1 MCSNIVLWCL
11 FYYSKRELI
20 GDIQEGE
27 TENMSVD
34 QATSTEFIRT
44 RAGDLLEQIKID
56 KSQFEKH
63 DVKRGLRNADG
74 TGVMA
79 GVTRIGSTQGY
90 YMRDGERRPMEG
102 KLYYRGI
109 DVAEIA
115 NGFMKD
121 GRLGFE
127 ETAYLL
133 ILGKLPNK
141 AELET
146 FCVILEEFRELPDH
160 FSEDMILAAPSV
172 NIMNKMA
179 RSMLALYSYDQ
190 EPELD
195 ERNIEK
201 ELDRALHILA
211 RTPVIVAHAFAAKRH
226 YYDKESLYLH
236 RSQKGYSIAENFLHS
251 VRDDNSFTPEEAK
264 LLDLCMV
271 LHAEHGGGNNSAF
284 ACRVLTSSGTD
295 IYSAI
300 SAAVGSLKGPKHGGA
315 NEKVMEM
322 FAHIKKDVKD
332 WRDEDEVAE
341 YLYKIACGEAG
352 DGDGLIYGMGHAVY
366 TISDPRALMLKDLAR
381 SLARRKGFLSEL
393 ELMELVEKHAPD
405 ALSRA
410 KGAPVDICANV
421 DMYSGLVY
429 KMLGIPE
436 DLYTPLFAIARMAG
450 WCAHRLEEVW
460 SGGRIIRPAYKA
472 LDLDAEY
479 VPLAQRL

>member
-1 MCSNIVLWCL
+1 MMDKLIEGA
-11 FYYSKRELI
+11 YYRE
-20 GDIQEGE
+20 EKE
-27 TENMSVD
+27 CRNSMSEE
-34 QATSTEFIRT
+34 QTTSREFISART
-44 RAGDLLEQIKID
+44 EDLMKQLTID

-90 YMRDGERRPMEG
+90 YMRDGERRAMEG

-109 DVAEIA
+109 NVSDIVK
-115 NGFMKD
+115 GFLGE
-121 GRLGFE
+121 GRMGYE

-141 AELET
+141 SELET
-146 FCVILEEFRELPDH
+146 FCGILEEFRELPDH

-179 RSMLALYSYDQ
+179 RSVLAMYSYDDS
-190 EPELD
+190 PELD
-195 ERNIEK
+195 ERDLER
-201 ELDRALHILA
+201 ELDRALHIMA
-211 RTPVIVAHAFAAKRH
+211 RTPIIVAHAYAAKRH
-226 YYDKESLYLH
+226 YFDMESLHLH
-236 RSQKGYSIAENFLHS
+236 RSQKGYSISENFLYA
-251 VRDDNSFTPEEAK
+251 VRNDNSFTPEEAK

-322 FAHIKKDVKD
+322 FTYIKDEVKD
-332 WRDEDEVAE
+332 WRDEDEVAA
-341 YLYKIACGEAG
+341 YLNKLACGEAG
-352 DGDGLIYGMGHAVY
+352 DGAGLIYGMGHAVY
-366 TISDPRALMLKDLAR
+366 TISDPRALMLKELAR

-393 ELMELVEKHAPD
+393 ELMELVEKLAPD
-405 ALSRA
+405 TLSRA
-410 KGAPVDICANV
+410 KGSSVDICANV

-436 DLYTPLFAIARMAG
+436 ELYTPLFAIARMAG

-472 LDLDAEY
+472 LDLDAKY
-479 VPLAQRL
+479 VSLNDR

>member
-1 MCSNIVLWCL
+1 
-11 FYYSKRELI
+11 
-20 GDIQEGE
+20 
-27 TENMSVD
+27 MSID
-34 QATSTEFIRT
+34 QTACREFINART
-44 RAGDLLEQIKID
+44 EELMGQLTID

-90 YMRDGERRPMEG
+90 YMRDGERRAMEG

-109 DVAEIA
+109 DVGDIVR
-115 NGFMKD
+115 GFLGE
-121 GRLGFE
+121 GRPGFE

-133 ILGKLPNK
+133 ILGKLPCK
-141 AELET
+141 SELET
-146 FCVILEEFRELPDH
+146 FCGILEEFRELPDH

-179 RSMLALYSYDQ
+179 RSVLALYSYDDA
-190 EPELD
+190 PELD
-195 ERNIEK
+195 EHDLEK
-201 ELDRALHILA
+201 ELNRALHLLA

-226 YYDKESLYLH
+226 YFDMEGLHLH
-236 RSQKGYSIAENFLHS
+236 RSQKGYSMSENFLHS
-251 VRDDNSFTPEEAK
+251 VRDDNSFTPEEAR

-300 SAAVGSLKGPKHGGA
+300 SAAVGSLKGLKHGGA
-315 NEKVMEM
+315 NEKVMDM
-322 FAHIKKDVKD
+322 FMHIKKEVKD
-332 WRDEDEVAE
+332 WRDEDEVAA
-341 YLYKIACGEAG
+341 YLYRLACGEVG
-352 DGDGLIYGMGHAVY
+352 DRAGLIYGMGHAVY

-393 ELMELVEKHAPD
+393 ELMELVEKLAPE
-405 ALSRA
+405 ALGRA
-410 KGAPVDICANV
+410 KGSSVDICANV

-479 VPLAQRL
+479 IPIAER